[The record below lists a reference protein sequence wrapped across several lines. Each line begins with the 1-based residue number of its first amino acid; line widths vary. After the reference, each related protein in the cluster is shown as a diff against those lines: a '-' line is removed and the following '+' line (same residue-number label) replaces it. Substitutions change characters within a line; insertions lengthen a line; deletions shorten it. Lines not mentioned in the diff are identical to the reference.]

1 MKYYIIAGEA
11 SGDLHGSNLIKELKK
26 LDTVAQFRCWGGD
39 LMQEAGAS
47 IVKHYKELA
56 FMGFAEVIK
65 NLPTILN
72 NLKFCKK
79 DIEAFLPD
87 VLVLID
93 YPGFNLRIAKWAKQK
108 GFKVIYYISPQV
120 WAWKESRVK
129 LIREVVDKMLVILP
143 FEKEYFENKW
153 NYKVEFVGHPLV
165 QVVNDFLANHSP
177 EKKDSPVI
185 ALLPGSRKQE
195 IAKKLP
201 IMLEVS
207 KSFPDYQFIVAKA
220 ASLEDDFYHAFL
232 NSYPTVTTVTNQ
244 TYHLLSS
251 STAAMVTSGTATLET
266 ALFGVPQVVCY
277 KGSSISYQIAKR
289 LVKIKYISLVNLIM
303 DKEVVKE
310 LIQDELTV
318 DNLTKELHGILYNQE
333 RRLQIEE
340 DYNSLKKLLQQN
352 NASAKAAG
360 IIVDFLKT
368 TSLQKA

>member
-1 MKYYIIAGEA
+1 
-11 SGDLHGSNLIKELKK
+11 
-26 LDTVAQFRCWGGD
+26 
-39 LMQEAGAS
+39 
-47 IVKHYKELA
+47 
-56 FMGFAEVIK
+56 
-65 NLPTILN
+65 
-72 NLKFCKK
+72 
-79 DIEAFLPD
+79 
-87 VLVLID
+87 
-93 YPGFNLRIAKWAKQK
+93 
-108 GFKVIYYISPQV
+108 
-120 WAWKESRVK
+120 
-129 LIREVVDKMLVILP
+129 
-143 FEKEYFENKW
+143 
-153 NYKVEFVGHPLV
+153 
-165 QVVNDFLANHSP
+165 
-177 EKKDSPVI
+177 
-185 ALLPGSRKQE
+185 
-195 IAKKLP
+195 
-201 IMLEVS
+201 MLEVS

-318 DNLTKELHGILYNQE
+318 DNLTNQE